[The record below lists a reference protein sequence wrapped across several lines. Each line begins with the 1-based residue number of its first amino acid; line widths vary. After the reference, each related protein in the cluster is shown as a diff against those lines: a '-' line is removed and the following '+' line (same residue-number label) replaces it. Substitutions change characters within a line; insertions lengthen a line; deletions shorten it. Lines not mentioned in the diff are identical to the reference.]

1 VASGPIPIRS
11 SLTVALFAIYSLLL
25 IGLILFKIPFSYQ
38 DSSAGRELNLIP
50 LAGSFTGNGTFRYG
64 EVIENVLVFVPLGI
78 YICMLKPI
86 WSFAKKIVPI
96 VATTVA
102 FEVIQYAFAVGR
114 ADITDVLGNTL
125 GGIIGIGMYA
135 ALSKI
140 LGNGTR
146 RVLNLLCLVLTVGAL
161 LLFMIVLM
169 NTLRSR

>member
-114 ADITDVLGNTL
+114 ADITDVR
-125 GGIIGIGMYA
+125 IIGIGMYA

-161 LLFMIVLM
+161 LLFVIVLM
-169 NTLRSR
+169 NTLRRR